1 MEGID
6 VFPWDDN
13 FNIGLPE
20 VDAQHRR
27 LVDLINRLAAHV
39 AFGLNKIEL
48 DKIFDELVAYTD
60 YHFATEEAVW
70 HEYLAGDT
78 EEEGHLRGHGKFITS
93 LFNLKNEQAR
103 KSAADSTEDTLDFL
117 VRWLAA
123 HILESDR
130 HAANIVLG
138 LQAGLSLPDSK
149 ARAKEQMSGTNRAMI
164 DIILSI
170 YGTLSRNTLRLMREL
185 AQHQKAEVRLKE
197 SEEIFRSAIDVINE
211 AFVIYDPDDRLLYC
225 NDKYRQ
231 TYPSVA
237 DLMKPGTRFE
247 DIVRAWTQ
255 RGAPEVEGKDIEAWI
270 SARLAK
276 HRSGQTQIQHTDGD
290 HWAQIVERVSPSGY
304 NVGFRVDITE
314 LMHAKQAAEAANHA
328 KSRFLAVMSHEIRT
342 PMNGV
347 LGMAQLL
354 LEPSV
359 SDHERKEY
367 ARTILNSGQTLL
379 TILNDILDLSK
390 VESGKLQLDSGIIEP
405 ARILHE
411 AEALFS
417 GSARE
422 KDIDLAT
429 SWHADSRARY
439 RGDPHRVRQMLS
451 NLVNNALKFTAQG
464 RVSIE
469 ASEIERDSSMA
480 LIEFSVADTGIGIP
494 ADKLD
499 LLFKPFSQ
507 IDDSHTRNQG
517 GTGLGLSIVASLAR
531 LMNGSA
537 GVEST
542 PGKGSRFWF
551 RIRAE
556 WQESDG
562 ESRSANRTVPAGK
575 DNVPGSPPHS
585 ARILV
590 VEDNPTNRIVV
601 RKLLEKQGFSIEI
614 AEDGQQAVD
623 FLGRGDADVDLVL
636 MDLQMPV
643 LDGYRA
649 TEHIRSWEK
658 SLGRP
663 RLPIIALTAD
673 AFPED
678 RQRCLATGM
687 DDYLSKPV
695 VAKDLYA
702 AIERWL
708 NKGQQPQST
717 A

>member
-27 LVDLINRLAAHV
+27 LVVLINRLVSHV
-39 AFGLNKIEL
+39 AFGLDKLEL

-60 YHFATEEAVW
+60 YHFTTEEAVW
-70 HEYLAGDT
+70 HEYLAGDA
-78 EEEGHLRGHGKFITS
+78 EEEGHLRGHGEFVTS
-93 LFNLKNEQAR
+93 LFRLKTEQAG
-103 KSAADSTEDTLDFL
+103 KSEADSTGDTLDFL
-117 VRWLAA
+117 VRWLVA

-138 LQAGLSLPDSK
+138 RQAGLSLADAK

-185 AQHQKAEVRLKE
+185 SQHQQVETRLKE
-197 SEEIFRSAIDVINE
+197 NEEIFRSAIDVINE
-211 AFVIYDPDDRLLYC
+211 AFVIYDPEDRLLYC

-231 TYPSVA
+231 IYPSIA
-237 DLMKPGTRFE
+237 DVIRPGACFE
-247 DIVRAWTQ
+247 EIVRTWAE
-255 RGAPEVEGKDIEAWI
+255 RGAPEVAGKDIEKWI
-270 SARLAK
+270 SSRIAK
-276 HRSGQTQIQHTDGD
+276 HRSGLTQIQHTDGG
-290 HWAQIVERVSPSGY
+290 HWVQIVERVSPSGY

-314 LMHAKQAAEAANHA
+314 LMRAKQTAEAANQA

-342 PMNGV
+342 PLNGV

-359 SDHERKEY
+359 SDSERKEY
-367 ARTILNSGQTLL
+367 ARTILTSGQTLL

-390 VESGKLQLDSGIIEP
+390 VESGKLKLDSGVIDP
-405 ARILHE
+405 TMILHE

-422 KDIDLAT
+422 KGLQLLAC
-429 SWHADSRARY
+429 WHADSRTRY

-451 NLVNNALKFTAQG
+451 NLVSNALKFTFSGQISLDA
-464 RVSIE
+464 R
-469 ASEIERDSSMA
+469 EIERDSSTA

-507 IDDSHTRNQG
+507 IDGSHTRKQG
-517 GTGLGLSIVASLAR
+517 GTGLGLSIIASLAR
-531 LMNGSA
+531 LMNGTV

-542 PGKGSRFWF
+542 PDKGSRFWF
-551 RIRAE
+551 RIRTELQEINAE
-556 WQESDG
+556 NRSV
-562 ESRSANRTVPAGK
+562 SRSVPVGRDSPARTQTR
-575 DNVPGSPPHS
+575 SS
-585 ARILV
+585 RILI
-590 VEDNPTNRIVV
+590 VEDNATNRIVV
-601 RKLLEKQGFSIEI
+601 RKLLEKQGFSIDI

-623 FLGRGDADVDLVL
+623 FLRRGEKPVDLVL

-649 TEHIRSWEK
+649 TERIREWEAA
-658 SLGRP
+658 LGRP
-663 RLPIIALTAD
+663 RLPIVALTAD

-678 RQRCLATGM
+678 RQRCLDTGM
-687 DDYLSKPV
+687 NDYLSKPV

-702 AIERWL
+702 TIERWL
-708 NKGQQPQST
+708 SMGKQAQST
-717 A
+717 V